1 MTVLKYDDEYRT
13 LCYRRYVDTFVPF
26 QSSDHLKRVPS
37 YLNSCHVNMSF
48 TIETEQDNKT
58 SFLDVTVLH
67 EQGKF
72 TTSVYRKPIFSGIC
86 AIFVVKT
93 HFDSFLRNTYKSGM
107 IYTLVNR
114 CFQICSNWS
123 MLHSQ
128 LTLLRLL
135 L

>member
-1 MTVLKYDDEYRT
+1 
-13 LCYRRYVDTFVPF
+13 
-26 QSSDHLKRVPS
+26 
-37 YLNSCHVNMSF
+37 MSF
-48 TIETEQDNKT
+48 TIETEQDNKI
-58 SFLDVTVLH
+58 SFLDANVIH

-72 TTSVYRKPIFSGIC
+72 TTRVYWKPIFSGIC
-86 AIFVVKT
+86 AIFVVQT
-93 HFDSFLRNTYKSGM
+93 HFDSFLRKSYKSGM

-114 CFQICSNWS
+114 CFQICSNWA